1 MHPALPKAAL
11 PSLGLWHF
19 EDWDD
24 IVAMPVPFLI
34 ERLVLVA
41 EVLPEWAGAF
51 DGLEASEHWM
61 APFRRTLAGHLGV
74 SAAAMSQDSDGKSA
88 GWGWKSGDNKPVV
101 VYVSKQL
108 DATGPKMQETDHTQL
123 VSALLKLGK
132 DHGYEVH
139 VVDAQTPWE
148 QRMHAIVRATVRVRF
163 GSLSAVDSSA
173 SKIVLGVT
181 GDALTDGVYMRPSPH
196 ATLMEFFP
204 PSIFMHDMEIPTRT
218 LGVSY
223 MAWWK
228 DQSVCFFVGRLRLI
242 ADLKYRSFSGKKLP
256 TPNLPQDYAA
266 WTSQQISVD
275 AKAVARAVHEAL
287 SQS

>member
-1 MHPALPKAAL
+1 VVPKRSYTGMHPALPKAAL

-24 IVAMPVPFLI
+24 IVAMPVPFLL
-34 ERLVLVA
+34 ERLVLVDRGAATRAASARMIA

-61 APFRRTLAGHLGV
+61 APFRSTLAGHLGV
-74 SAAAMSQDSDGKSA
+74 SAAAMSQDSDEKSA

-163 GSLSAVDSSA
+163 DSLSTIDP
-173 SKIVLGVT
+173 LHW
-181 GDALTDGVYMRPSPH
+181 L
-196 ATLMEFFP
+196 
-204 PSIFMHDMEIPTRT
+204 
-218 LGVSY
+218 
-223 MAWWK
+223 
-228 DQSVCFFVGRLRLI
+228 
-242 ADLKYRSFSGKKLP
+242 
-256 TPNLPQDYAA
+256 
-266 WTSQQISVD
+266 
-275 AKAVARAVHEAL
+275 
-287 SQS
+287 